1 MLELIKGGS
10 KMDKSVFFLVI
21 AVALVW
27 LVLNELY
34 GNQIISK
41 FITMII
47 PKAED

>member
-1 MLELIKGGS
+1 
-10 KMDKSVFFLVI
+10 MDKSVFFLVI
-21 AVALVW
+21 AVSLIW

>member
-1 MLELIKGGS
+1 
-10 KMDKSVFFLVI
+10 MDKSIFYLVL

-34 GNQIISK
+34 GSQLISK

-47 PKAED
+47 PKAEE